1 MRLSVALPALALP
14 LATSLNIVSSNDD
27 GWAEANVRALHDAL
41 TDAGHK
47 VILSA
52 PAENQSG
59 TGSLDIPPKDRSKPC
74 QYNSCPADGPATG
87 HDPANPV
94 LNYVNSY
101 PVTSMKHGLET
112 LAPQFFGSEG
122 TDLAVAGPNVGSN
135 LGLTVFVSGTVGA
148 TTYAV
153 KEGHIPAIAFS
164 GKTGDPTAWNDTRPA
179 SSEVYAKLASK
190 VTTAVVGAGKPYL
203 PEGAFLNVNFPA
215 VGDDGSCGKVEDVT
229 FVLSRILGTAGEDVE
244 TCGKSRLPTESSVIR
259 AEGCYGSVSV
269 GMAENKLDANATV
282 QGVVLERLQGF
293 LGCLP

>member
-1 MRLSVALPALALP
+1 MELVISPSPPSINILIYEIH
-14 LATSLNIVSSNDD
+14 SLISN
-27 GWAEANVRALHDAL
+27 N
-41 TDAGHK
+41 K
-47 VILSA
+47 KK
-52 PAENQSG
+52 
-59 TGSLDIPPKDRSKPC
+59 GSLDIPPKDRSKPC
-74 QYNSCPADGPATG
+74 QYNSCPADGPPTG
-87 HDPANPV
+87 HDPANPL

-112 LAPQFFGSEG
+112 LAPQFFGEQG

-135 LGLTVFVSGTVGA
+135 LGLAVFISGTVGA

-153 KEGHIPAIAFS
+153 KEAQIPGIAFS

-179 SSEVYAKLASK
+179 SSDVYAKLASK

-203 PEGAFLNVNFPA
+203 PEGAFLNVNFPE

-244 TCGKSRLPTESSVIR
+244 TCGKDRLPTESSVIR
-259 AEGCYGSVSV
+259 TEGCYGSVSV

-282 QGVVLERLQGF
+282 QGVVLGRLQGL